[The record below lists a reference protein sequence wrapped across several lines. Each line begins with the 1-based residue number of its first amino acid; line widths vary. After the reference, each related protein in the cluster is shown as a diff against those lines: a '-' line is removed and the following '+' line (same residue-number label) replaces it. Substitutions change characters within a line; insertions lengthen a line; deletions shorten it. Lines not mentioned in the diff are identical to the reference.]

1 MAADLH
7 EHSGHSGHGHT
18 RPDGSRPGDDVR
30 VGTTARRV
38 VVVLAVLCALA
49 SVVGVAL
56 LWPPSGTLEELRTQ
70 VSAGGSV
77 ITDVEARADSLQQE
91 QCPGTTLDRLPNGT
105 VPATASCPT
114 LTATVLQGPAK
125 GQQVQVD
132 VPAQVAEGGISPGDR
147 VDLGYFPP
155 TPGNGATWQWVDFSR
170 TRPLGLAVGAFA
182 LLTVLVARKRG
193 AAALGG
199 MVLAAAVL
207 AFFMIPAL
215 LAGRPPLLVSVAGCT
230 AIMSVVLYLTHG
242 FSLRTAAAHL
252 GTVSG
257 LLLVG
262 VAAHVMVGAT
272 HLQGLSDEDSAYL
285 GQLTS
290 MSTLRGLVVAGI
302 VLAGVG
308 VLNDVTITQAS
319 AVWEVREH
327 APGASFTTLV
337 RSGMRVG
344 RDHLASTVY
353 TVAFAYAGAA
363 LPVLV
368 ILAVTDPRWIDAVGS
383 SAIAEEVIRTA
394 LGGACVALSVPITTA
409 VAAAAVARASVQR
422 PARGAVELPATRA
435 ATGAAPAGPPA
446 GAEVPWELSPRQVV
460 VPQPLGRRAQ
470 RAAEEQARR
479 QRR

>member
-1 MAADLH
+1 MASDLH
-7 EHSGHSGHGHT
+7 EHTGHGHV

-30 VGTTARRV
+30 VGALARRV
-38 VVVLAVLCALA
+38 VVVLAVVCALA

-56 LWPPSGTLEELRTQ
+56 LWPPPGTLAELRDQ

-77 ITDVEARADSLQQE
+77 VTDVEARADSLVQKT
-91 QCPGTTLDRLPNGT
+91 CPGTTLDRLPDGT

-114 LTATVLQGPAK
+114 LTATVLQGPSK
-125 GQQVQVD
+125 GQQVQVE

-155 TPGNGATWQWVDFSR
+155 TPGYDATWQWVDFSR
-170 TRPLGLAVGAFA
+170 TRPLALAVGAFA

-193 AAALGG
+193 LAALGG
-199 MVLAAAVL
+199 MVMAGAVL

-215 LAGRPPLLVSVAGCT
+215 LAGRPAVLVSVVGCT

-262 VAAHVMVGAT
+262 VAAHVAVGAT

-368 ILAVTDPRWIDAVGS
+368 ILAVTDPRWVDAVGS
-383 SAIAEEVIRTA
+383 SALAEELVRTA
-394 LGGACVALSVPITTA
+394 IGGACVALSVPITTA
-409 VAAAAVARASVQR
+409 VAAAAVASASVGGAQPGR
-422 PARGAVELPATRA
+422 RGRRS
-435 ATGAAPAGPPA
+435 AGTAGRA
-446 GAEVPWELSPRQVV
+446 GA
-460 VPQPLGRRAQ
+460 RRG
-470 RAAEEQARR
+470 
-479 QRR
+479 

>member
-1 MAADLH
+1 MASDLH
-7 EHSGHSGHGHT
+7 QHVGHGHP
-18 RPDGSRPGDDVR
+18 RPDGTRPGDGVR
-30 VGTTARRV
+30 AGALARRV
-38 VVVLAVLCALA
+38 VVVLAVVCALA
-49 SVVGVAL
+49 SAVGVAL
-56 LWPPSGTLEELRTQ
+56 LWPPAGTLAALREQ
-70 VSAGGSV
+70 VGAEGSV
-77 ITDVEARADSLQQE
+77 VVDVAASAVSVERRT
-91 QCPGTTLDRLPNGT
+91 CPGTSLDRQPDGT
-105 VPATASCPT
+105 VPSTASCPV
-114 LTATVLQGPAK
+114 LTATVLEGPSA
-125 GQQVQVD
+125 GQQVQVP
-132 VPAQVAEGGISPGDR
+132 VPAQVAEGGIRPGDR

-155 TPGNGATWQWVDFSR
+155 TPGYDADWQWVDFSR
-170 TRPLGLAVGAFA
+170 TRPLAVAVGAFA
-182 LLTVLVARKRG
+182 LLTVLVARRRG
-193 AAALGG
+193 LAALGG
-199 MVLAAAVL
+199 MVLAGAVL
-207 AFFMIPAL
+207 GFFMIPAL

-257 LLLVG
+257 LVLVG
-262 VAAHVMVGAT
+262 VAAQVAVGAT

-290 MSTLRGLVVAGI
+290 VETLRGLVVAGI

-368 ILAVTDPRWIDAVGS
+368 ILAVTDPRWVDAVSS
-383 SAIAEEVIRTA
+383 SALAEEVVRTA
-394 LGGACVALSVPITTA
+394 IGGACVALSVPLTTA
-409 VAAAAVARASVQR
+409 VAAAAVASASVRR
-422 PARGAVELPATRA
+422 PAAPGAPGSPAHA
-435 ATGAAPAGPPA
+435 
-446 GAEVPWELSPRQVV
+446 
-460 VPQPLGRRAQ
+460 QPLGRGQGPDEQQAPGRRAQ
-470 RAAEEQARR
+470 RAAEQRARR
-479 QRR
+479 RLR

>member
-1 MAADLH
+1 MASDLH
-7 EHSGHSGHGHT
+7 EHTGHGHV

-30 VGTTARRV
+30 VGALARRV
-38 VVVLAVLCALA
+38 VVVLAVVCALA

-56 LWPPSGTLEELRTQ
+56 LWPPPGTLAKLRDQ

-77 ITDVEARADSLQQE
+77 VTDVEARADSLVQKT
-91 QCPGTTLDRLPNGT
+91 CPGTTLDRLPDGT

-114 LTATVLQGPAK
+114 LTATVLQGPSK
-125 GQQVQVD
+125 GQQVQVE

-155 TPGNGATWQWVDFSR
+155 TPGYDATWQWVDFSR
-170 TRPLGLAVGAFA
+170 TRPLALAVGAFA

-193 AAALGG
+193 LAALGG
-199 MVLAAAVL
+199 MVLAGAVL

-215 LAGRPPLLVSVAGCT
+215 LAGRPAVLVSVVGCT

-262 VAAHVMVGAT
+262 VAAHVAVGAT

-368 ILAVTDPRWIDAVGS
+368 ILAVTDPRWVDAVGS
-383 SAIAEEVIRTA
+383 SALAEELVRTA
-394 LGGACVALSVPITTA
+394 IGGACVALSVPITTA
-409 VAAAAVARASVQR
+409 VAAAAVASASVGGAQPGR
-422 PARGAVELPATRA
+422 RGRRSAGTSGR
-435 ATGAAPAGPPA
+435 TGA
-446 GAEVPWELSPRQVV
+446 
-460 VPQPLGRRAQ
+460 RRG
-470 RAAEEQARR
+470 
-479 QRR
+479 

>member
-1 MAADLH
+1 MASDLH
-7 EHSGHSGHGHT
+7 EHSGQLGHVGHGHL
-18 RPDGSRPGDDVR
+18 RPDGSRPGDAVR
-30 VGTTARRV
+30 VGSLARRV
-38 VVVLAVLCALA
+38 VVVLAVACALA
-49 SVVGVAL
+49 SVLGVAL
-56 LWPPSGTLEELRTQ
+56 LWPPAGALSALREQ

-77 ITDVEARADSLQQE
+77 ITDVEAEAVSLE
-91 QCPGTTLDRLPNGT
+91 QKTCPGTTLDRLPDGT
-105 VPATASCPT
+105 VPSTASCPT
-114 LTATVLQGPAK
+114 LTATVLQGPSK
-125 GQQVQVD
+125 GQQVQVE

-155 TPGNGATWQWVDFSR
+155 TPGNDATWQWVDFSR
-170 TRPLGLAVGAFA
+170 TRPLALAVGAFA

-193 AAALGG
+193 LAALGG
-199 MVLAAAVL
+199 MVLAGVVL
-207 AFFMIPAL
+207 GLFMIPAL
-215 LAGRPPLLVSVAGCT
+215 LAGRPPLLVSVVGCT

-257 LLLVG
+257 LVLVG
-262 VAAHVMVGAT
+262 VAAHVAVGAT

-368 ILAVTDPRWIDAVGS
+368 ILAVTDPRWVDAVSS
-383 SAIAEEVIRTA
+383 SALAEEVVRTA
-394 LGGACVALSVPITTA
+394 IGGACVALSVPITTA
-409 VAAAAVARASVQR
+409 VAAAAVASASVRAS
-422 PARGAVELPATRA
+422 GA
-435 ATGAAPAGPPA
+435 GAPAPLAPA
-446 GAEVPWELSPRQVV
+446 PGHGLPGR
-460 VPQPLGRRAQ
+460 QPLGRRAQ
-470 RAAEEQARR
+470 RAAEQRARR
-479 QRR
+479 RFR

>member
-1 MAADLH
+1 MASDLDLTDS
-7 EHSGHSGHGHT
+7 HSGSEKHLGHGHV

-30 VGTTARRV
+30 VGATARRV
-38 VVVLAVLCALA
+38 VVVLALLCALGSA
-49 SVVGVAL
+49 VGVAL
-56 LWPPSGTLEELRTQ
+56 LWPPAGTLTTLREQ
-70 VSAGGSV
+70 VASGGSV
-77 ITDVEARADSLQQE
+77 VTDVEARAESLQQ
-91 QCPGTTLDRLPNGT
+91 QTCPGTSLDRLPDGT
-105 VPATASCPT
+105 IPASASCPI
-114 LTATVLQGPAK
+114 LTATVLQGPSK
-125 GQQVQVD
+125 GQQVQVP
-132 VPAQVAEGGISPGDR
+132 VPAQVAEGGITPGDR

-155 TPGNGATWQWVDFSR
+155 TPGYDATWQWVDFSR

-193 AAALGG
+193 LAALGG
-199 MVLAAAVL
+199 MVLAGAVL

-215 LAGRPPLLVSVAGCT
+215 LAGKPPLLVSVTGCT

-257 LLLVG
+257 LVLVG
-262 VAAHVMVGAT
+262 VAAHVAVGAT

-290 MSTLRGLVVAGI
+290 MATLRGLVVAGI

-368 ILAVTDPRWIDAVGS
+368 ILAVTDPRWIDAVSS
-383 SAIAEEVIRTA
+383 SALAEEIVRTA
-394 LGGACVALSVPITTA
+394 IGGACVALSVPITTA
-409 VAAAAVARASVQR
+409 VAAAAVASASVQR
-422 PARGAVELPATRA
+422 PAAGGAPESHDHA
-435 ATGAAPAGPPA
+435 AHPVRDHGTPP
-446 GAEVPWELSPRQVV
+446 PS
-460 VPQPLGRRAQ
+460 PLGRRAQ
-470 RAAEEQARR
+470 RAAEQRARR
-479 QRR
+479 RHP